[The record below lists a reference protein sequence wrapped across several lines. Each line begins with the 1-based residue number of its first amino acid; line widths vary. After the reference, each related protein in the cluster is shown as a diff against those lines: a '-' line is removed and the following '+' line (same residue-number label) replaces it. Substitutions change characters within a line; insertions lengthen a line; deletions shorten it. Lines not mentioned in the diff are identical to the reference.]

1 MPQAPNETHTTLLGR
16 ALRMLLR
23 PLVRLLLEH
32 QITYPALTGLL
43 KEVYVEV
50 ADRDFRLATKRQTD
64 SRVSLLTGVHRK
76 EVSRLR
82 AAQPDEAGAP
92 QSVSLGSAILSRWVG
107 VVDFHGPDGRP
118 LPLPRQ
124 ATPGGPVSFEALV
137 ETVSKD
143 IRPRAVLD
151 EWVRLGIA
159 SVDDADRV
167 VLHQEAF
174 VADQGFEEKVWF
186 FGRNLRDHIAAG
198 VHNLGGQGPPLLD
211 RSVYYAGLSR
221 ESREHLE
228 ALARELGMDAL
239 RQVNQRALEL
249 QQGDRADP
257 ATAEQRI
264 NFGVYFHAEPED
276 PAGPSPDVDSHP
288 APGSDGS

>member
-16 ALRMLLR
+16 ALRTLLR

-32 QITYPALTGLL
+32 QITYPALPRLL

-82 AAQPDEAGAP
+82 AEPPDQAAPP
-92 QSVSLGSAILSRWVG
+92 QSLALGSAILSRWVG
-107 VVDFHGPDGRP
+107 VADYHGPDGRP
-118 LPLPRQ
+118 RPLARQ
-124 ATPGGPVSFEALV
+124 AAPGVAVSFEGLV
-137 ETVSKD
+137 EEVSKD
-143 IRPRAVLD
+143 IRARAVLD

-159 SVDDADRV
+159 SVDDEDRV

-198 VHNLGGQGPPLLD
+198 VHNLGGQGPSLLD
-211 RSVYYAGLSR
+211 RSVYYADLSR

-228 ALARELGMDAL
+228 AMARELGMDAL
-239 RQVNQRALEL
+239 RQVNQAALEL
-249 QQGDRADP
+249 QQRDRAQGDP
-257 ATAEQRI
+257 ADHRI
-264 NFGVYFHAEPED
+264 NFGVYFHADPED
-276 PAGPSPDVDSHP
+276 
-288 APGSDGS
+288 GSDGS